1 MKPFLITLITI
12 GATILHAEDRAG
24 VTSSPGTN
32 IVSKLEQIVSL
43 RQQAAQRHAALVSAN
58 RVPYDSAFEIA
69 LAKAQLDLA
78 RERRADEECL
88 KALSQ
93 LVTLRRKD
101 LAIENLSCR
110 RIAGRVK
117 WRSPKHQWR
126 CSERRSIWRERFRN
140 RRPESDDHHDSMGC
154 RK

>member
-1 MKPFLITLITI
+1 MKPFLITLITM
-12 GATILHAEDRAG
+12 GATILVAEDRAG
-24 VTSSPGTN
+24 VTSPPGTN
-32 IVSKLEQIVSL
+32 IVSNLEQIVSL

-93 LVTLRRKD
+93 LVALRRKD
-101 LAIENLSCR
+101 LAFEKSLLS
-110 RIAGRVK
+110 
-117 WRSPKHQWR
+117 SD
-126 CSERRSIWRERFRN
+126 RRSSELALTEASVALLRAEIDLEREVQKQKA
-140 RRPESDDHHDSMGC
+140 